1 VLGVSVA
8 GFALAWWLGLYLVAR
23 DLRKPSLRRAGAG
36 LLGYSVALAADA
48 VTTAP
53 VALLCVPALA
63 WTGVLVLLLPAPLG
77 PRLDAWWRHGVLPLL
92 LLVVFAPVTAPLVLL
107 PLAAAL
113 VLLLAHRA
121 RTAHRAL
128 LAAATLMFGLGAAL
142 VLLGLHVLPPALL
155 LPAIGVDLLL
165 FGVVV
170 AATDALDEG
179 EALRADLLRS
189 LVVSAATTVLFGGQV
204 VVALLLG
211 DAPLE
216 PLLFG
221 VVAAAITVQVLAN
234 PLAAAADRVVLP
246 GLAPERARLREAA
259 DALPRRDPGHPL
271 AELDDAEFARLTRRA
286 LSHYGDLAKL
296 VSSPLANLP
305 VIDARLAARG
315 APDQPLERA
324 AELKQL
330 LSEGIARL
338 KPRDGDFGTS
348 DEWRHYNALYFYY
361 VAGIRPYSRRTKREG
376 LDAES
381 KRALAWF
388 VTQVPERTL
397 HNWQNAAARLVAA
410 DLRGTS
416 SQVEG

>member
-1 VLGVSVA
+1 MA

-23 DLRKPSLRRAGAG
+23 DPRKPLLHRAGAG
-36 LLGYSVALAADA
+36 LLGYAVALALDA
-48 VTTAP
+48 AASAP
-53 VALLCVPALA
+53 IALLCVPALA
-63 WTGVLVLLLPAPLG
+63 WTGVVVLLLPAPLG
-77 PRLDAWWRHGVLPLL
+77 QRLDAWWRHGVAPLA
-92 LLVVFAPVTAPLVLL
+92 LLVVFVPVTAPLVLL
-107 PLAAAL
+107 PLAVAL
-113 VLLLAHRA
+113 VLLVA
-121 RTAHRAL
+121 RSAGTAHRVL
-128 LAAATLMFGLGAAL
+128 LAAATLVFGLGAAL
-142 VLLGLHVLPPALL
+142 VLLGLHVLPPGLL

-165 FGVVV
+165 LGGVV
-170 AATDALDEG
+170 AATDAFDEG
-179 EALRADLLRS
+179 EALRGDLLRS
-189 LVVSAATTVLFGGQV
+189 LVVSVAAAVLFGGQV

-221 VVAAAITVQVLAN
+221 VVGAAVAVQVLAN
-234 PLAAAADRVVLP
+234 PLAAAADRLVLP
-246 GLAPERARLREAA
+246 GLAPERAQLREVA
-259 DALPRRDPGHPL
+259 DALPRRDPGRPL
-271 AELDDAEFARLTRRA
+271 AELDEAEFARLTRRA

-296 VSSPLANLP
+296 VSSPLTNLP
-305 VIDARLAARG
+305 VIDAGLAARG

-324 AELKQL
+324 AELKRL
-330 LSEGIARL
+330 LAEAIARL

-348 DEWRHYNALYFYY
+348 DEWRHYNALHFYY

-416 SQVEG
+416 TQVEG